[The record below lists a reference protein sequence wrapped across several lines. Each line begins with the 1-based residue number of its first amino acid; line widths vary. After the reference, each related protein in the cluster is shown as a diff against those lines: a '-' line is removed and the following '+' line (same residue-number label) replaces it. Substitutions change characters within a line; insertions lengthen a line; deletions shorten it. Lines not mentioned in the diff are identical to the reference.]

1 MNIFQNAE
9 TFYGGESKEVAEVP
23 LLSIFRLAKQIRLQL
38 GPKGYLL
45 DSYLD
50 IVFQGLM
57 IGSVSDVLE
66 DGLNAAYDY
75 QHPLLCHI
83 VEGAKLD
90 MPHPLYHR
98 AQEVYEQYPSVKSF
112 QEHRTRMYLLMAL
125 LGDEPLA
132 SALSEFKAG
141 QDIYLV
147 GGGDIIT
154 LQELYQNICCY
165 VDESLMEEL
174 NQRFRRR
181 FQTVSLQSAFLQ
193 GYADDLLYQL
203 TWRDP
208 ESSKQIFQLL
218 LDILP
223 GDI

>member
-57 IGSVSDVLE
+57 SGSVSDVLE
-66 DGLNAAYDY
+66 DGLNAAFDL
-75 QHPLLCHI
+75 QPSLLQHI
-83 VEGAKLD
+83 VEGAKPD

-98 AQEVYEQYPSVKSF
+98 VQEVYEQNPSVKSF

-125 LGDEPLA
+125 LGDKPLV
-132 SALSEFKAG
+132 SALSEFAAE
-141 QDIYLV
+141 QHSCLLSTIDIVVLR
-147 GGGDIIT
+147 
-154 LQELYQNICCY
+154 ELYRDICRY
-165 VDESLMEEL
+165 VNESLMEEL
-174 NQRFRRR
+174 NRKLRR
-181 FQTVSLQSAFLQ
+181 FQVVSLRDAFLQ
-193 GYADDLLYQL
+193 GYTNDLLYQL

-223 GDI
+223 GEA

>member
-9 TFYGGESKEVAEVP
+9 AFYGGESKEVAEVP

-50 IVFQGLM
+50 IMFQGLM

-125 LGDEPLA
+125 LGDMSLA
-132 SALSEFKAG
+132 SALSEFAAE
-141 QDIYLV
+141 QHSCLLSTIDIVVLR
-147 GGGDIIT
+147 
-154 LQELYQNICCY
+154 ELYGNICCY

-174 NQRFRRR
+174 NQRLRRR
-181 FQTVSLQSAFLQ
+181 FQVVSLQDAFLQ
-193 GYADDLLYQL
+193 GYTNDLLYHL

>member
-1 MNIFQNAE
+1 MNIFRNMDA
-9 TFYGGESKEVAEVP
+9 FYGGEDRVVAEVP
-23 LLSIFRLAKQIRLQL
+23 LLAIFRLAKQIRLQL

-50 IVFQGLM
+50 IMFQGLM

-66 DGLNAAYDY
+66 DGLNAAFDL
-75 QHPLLCHI
+75 QPSLLRHI
-83 VEGAKLD
+83 VEGAKPD

-98 AQEVYEQYPSVKSF
+98 AQEVYEQYPSVKSC

-125 LGDEPLA
+125 LGDMSLA
-132 SALSEFKAG
+132 SALSEFAAE
-141 QDIYLV
+141 QHSCLLSTIDV
-147 GGGDIIT
+147 VV
-154 LQELYQNICCY
+154 LQELYRDICRY
-165 VDESLMEEL
+165 VNESLMEEL
-174 NQRFRRR
+174 NRKLRR
-181 FQTVSLQSAFLQ
+181 FQVVSLRDAFLQ
-193 GYADDLLYQL
+193 GYTNDLLYQL

-223 GDI
+223 GEA

>member
-50 IVFQGLM
+50 IMFQGLM

-66 DGLNAAYDY
+66 DGLNAAFDL
-75 QHPLLCHI
+75 QPSLLRHI
-83 VEGAKLD
+83 VEGAKPD

-98 AQEVYEQYPSVKSF
+98 AQEVYEQYPSVKSC

-125 LGDEPLA
+125 LGDMSLA
-132 SALSEFKAG
+132 SALSEFAAE
-141 QDIYLV
+141 QHSCLLSTIDV
-147 GGGDIIT
+147 VV
-154 LQELYQNICCY
+154 LQELYRDICRY
-165 VDESLMEEL
+165 VNESLMEEL
-174 NQRFRRR
+174 NRKLRR
-181 FQTVSLQSAFLQ
+181 FQVVSLRDAFLQ
-193 GYADDLLYQL
+193 GYTNDLLYQL

-223 GDI
+223 GEV

>member
-66 DGLNAAYDY
+66 DGLNAAFDL
-75 QHPLLCHI
+75 QPSLLRHI
-83 VEGAKLD
+83 VEGAKPD

-98 AQEVYEQYPSVKSF
+98 AQEVYEQYPSVKSC

-125 LGDEPLA
+125 LGDMSLA
-132 SALSEFKAG
+132 SALSEFAAE
-141 QDIYLV
+141 QHSCLLSTIDV
-147 GGGDIIT
+147 VV
-154 LQELYQNICCY
+154 LQELYRDICRY
-165 VDESLMEEL
+165 VNESLMEEL
-174 NQRFRRR
+174 NRKLRR
-181 FQTVSLQSAFLQ
+181 FQVVSLRDAFLQ
-193 GYADDLLYQL
+193 GYTNDLLYQL

-223 GDI
+223 GEA

>member
-9 TFYGGESKEVAEVP
+9 TFYGGESKEVTEVP

-66 DGLNAAYDY
+66 DGLNAAFDL
-75 QHPLLCHI
+75 QPSLLQHI
-83 VEGAKLD
+83 VEGAKPD
-90 MPHPLYHR
+90 MPHPLYHW
-98 AQEVYEQYPSVKSF
+98 AQEVYEQGPSVKSF

-125 LGDEPLA
+125 LGDKPLV
-132 SALSEFKAG
+132 SALSEFAAE
-141 QDIYLV
+141 QHSCLLSTIDIVVLR
-147 GGGDIIT
+147 
-154 LQELYQNICCY
+154 ELYGNICCY

-174 NQRFRRR
+174 NQQLRRR
-181 FQTVSLQSAFLQ
+181 FQMVSLRNAFLQ
-193 GYADDLLYQL
+193 GYTNDLLYQL

-223 GDI
+223 GEA

>member
-1 MNIFQNAE
+1 MNIFRNMDA
-9 TFYGGESKEVAEVP
+9 FYGGEDRVVAEVP

-57 IGSVSDVLE
+57 SGSVSDVLE
-66 DGLNAAYDY
+66 DGLNAAFDL
-75 QHPLLCHI
+75 QPSLLQHI
-83 VEGAKLD
+83 VEGAKPD

-98 AQEVYEQYPSVKSF
+98 VQEVYEQNPSVKSF

-125 LGDEPLA
+125 LGDKPLV
-132 SALSEFKAG
+132 SALSEFAAE
-141 QDIYLV
+141 QHSCLLSTIDIVVLR
-147 GGGDIIT
+147 
-154 LQELYQNICCY
+154 ELYRDICRY
-165 VDESLMEEL
+165 VNESLMEEL
-174 NQRFRRR
+174 NRKLRR
-181 FQTVSLQSAFLQ
+181 FQVVSLRDAFLQ
-193 GYADDLLYQL
+193 GYTNDLLYQL

-223 GDI
+223 GEA

>member
-1 MNIFQNAE
+1 MNIFRNMDA
-9 TFYGGESKEVAEVP
+9 FYGGEDRVVAEVP

-57 IGSVSDVLE
+57 SGSVSDVLE
-66 DGLNAAYDY
+66 DGLNAAFDL
-75 QHPLLCHI
+75 QPSLLQHI
-83 VEGAKLD
+83 VEGAKQD
-90 MPHPLYHR
+90 MPHPLYHW
-98 AQEVYEQYPSVKSF
+98 AQEVYEQNPSVKSF

-125 LGDEPLA
+125 LGDKPLV
-132 SALSEFKAG
+132 SALSEFAAE
-141 QDIYLV
+141 QHSCLLSTIDIVVLR
-147 GGGDIIT
+147 
-154 LQELYQNICCY
+154 ELYRDICRY
-165 VDESLMEEL
+165 LNESLMEEL
-174 NQRFRRR
+174 NRKLRR
-181 FQTVSLQSAFLQ
+181 FQVVSLRDAFLQ
-193 GYADDLLYQL
+193 GYTNDLLYQL

-223 GDI
+223 GEA

>member
-66 DGLNAAYDY
+66 DGLNAAFDL
-75 QHPLLCHI
+75 QPSLLRHI
-83 VEGAKLD
+83 VEGAKPD

-98 AQEVYEQYPSVKSF
+98 AQEVYEQYPSVKSC

-125 LGDEPLA
+125 LGDMSLA
-132 SALSEFKAG
+132 SALSEFAAE
-141 QDIYLV
+141 QHSCLLSTIDIV
-147 GGGDIIT
+147 V
-154 LQELYQNICCY
+154 LQELYRDICRY
-165 VDESLMEEL
+165 VNESLMEEL
-174 NQRFRRR
+174 NRKLRR
-181 FQTVSLQSAFLQ
+181 FQVVSLRDAFLQ
-193 GYADDLLYQL
+193 GYTNDLLYQL

-223 GDI
+223 GEA

>member
-9 TFYGGESKEVAEVP
+9 AFYCGESKEVAEVP
-23 LLSIFRLAKQIRLQL
+23 RLSIFRLAKQIRLQL

-66 DGLNAAYDY
+66 DGLNAAFDL
-75 QHPLLCHI
+75 QPSLLRHI
-83 VEGAKLD
+83 VEGAKPD

-125 LGDEPLA
+125 LGDMSLA
-132 SALSEFKAG
+132 SALSEFAAE
-141 QDIYLV
+141 QHSCLLSTIDV
-147 GGGDIIT
+147 VV
-154 LQELYQNICCY
+154 LQELYRDICRY
-165 VDESLMEEL
+165 VNESLMEEL
-174 NQRFRRR
+174 NRKLRR
-181 FQTVSLQSAFLQ
+181 FQVVSLRDAFFQ
-193 GYADDLLYQL
+193 GYTNDLLYQL

-223 GDI
+223 GEA

>member
-57 IGSVSDVLE
+57 SGSVSDVLE
-66 DGLNAAYDY
+66 DGLNAAFDL
-75 QHPLLCHI
+75 QPSLLQHI
-83 VEGAKLD
+83 VEGAKQD
-90 MPHPLYHR
+90 MPHPLYHW
-98 AQEVYEQYPSVKSF
+98 AQEVYEQNPSVKSF

-125 LGDEPLA
+125 LGDKPLV
-132 SALSEFKAG
+132 SALSEFAAE
-141 QDIYLV
+141 QHSCLLSTIDIVILR
-147 GGGDIIT
+147 
-154 LQELYQNICCY
+154 ELYRDICRY
-165 VDESLMEEL
+165 VNESLMEEL
-174 NQRFRRR
+174 NRKLRR
-181 FQTVSLQSAFLQ
+181 FQVVSLRDAFLQ
-193 GYADDLLYQL
+193 GYTNDLLYQL

-223 GDI
+223 GEA

>member
-57 IGSVSDVLE
+57 SGSVSDVLE
-66 DGLNAAYDY
+66 DGLNAAFDL
-75 QHPLLCHI
+75 QPSLLRHI
-83 VEGAKLD
+83 VEGAKPD
-90 MPHPLYHR
+90 MPHPLYHQ

-125 LGDEPLA
+125 LGDKPLV
-132 SALSEFKAG
+132 SALSEFAAEQHSRLLRRVPKVEVPGFFA
-141 QDIYLV
+141 
-147 GGGDIIT
+147 GGGG
-154 LQELYQNICCY
+154 LQGEKCK
-165 VDESLMEEL
+165 ESLVDSEH
-174 NQRFRRR
+174 FRRSQAPFPCR
-181 FQTVSLQSAFLQ
+181 KRRVRRL
-193 GYADDLLYQL
+193 
-203 TWRDP
+203 
-208 ESSKQIFQLL
+208 
-218 LDILP
+218 
-223 GDI
+223 

>member
-1 MNIFQNAE
+1 MF
-9 TFYGGESKEVAEVP
+9 
-23 LLSIFRLAKQIRLQL
+23 LLWTAPI
-38 GPKGYLL
+38 GLL
-45 DSYLD
+45 LLI
-50 IVFQGLM
+50 IVSFF
-57 IGSVSDVLE
+57 
-66 DGLNAAYDY
+66 DGCY
-75 QHPLLCHI
+75 
-83 VEGAKLD
+83 
-90 MPHPLYHR
+90 
-98 AQEVYEQYPSVKSF
+98 
-112 QEHRTRMYLLMAL
+112 
-125 LGDEPLA
+125 
-132 SALSEFKAG
+132 KAG

-154 LQELYQNICCY
+154 LQELYQNICCF
-165 VDESLMEEL
+165 VDEALMEEL
-174 NQRFRRR
+174 NQRLRRR

>member
-57 IGSVSDVLE
+57 SGSVSDVLE
-66 DGLNAAYDY
+66 DGLNAAFDL
-75 QHPLLCHI
+75 QPSLLQHI
-83 VEGAKLD
+83 VEGAKPD

-98 AQEVYEQYPSVKSF
+98 VQEVYEQNPSVKSF

-125 LGDEPLA
+125 LGDMSLA
-132 SALSEFKAG
+132 SALSEFAAE
-141 QDIYLV
+141 QHSCLLSTIDIVVLR
-147 GGGDIIT
+147 
-154 LQELYQNICCY
+154 ELYRDICRY
-165 VDESLMEEL
+165 VNESLMEEL
-174 NQRFRRR
+174 NRKLRR
-181 FQTVSLQSAFLQ
+181 FQVVSLRDAFLQ
-193 GYADDLLYQL
+193 GYTNDLLYQL

-223 GDI
+223 GEA

>member
-1 MNIFQNAE
+1 MNIFRNMDA
-9 TFYGGESKEVAEVP
+9 FYGGEDRVVAEVP

-50 IVFQGLM
+50 IMFQGLM

-90 MPHPLYHR
+90 MPHPLYQR

-125 LGDEPLA
+125 L
-132 SALSEFKAG
+132 ALSEFKAG

-154 LQELYQNICCY
+154 LQELYQNICCF
-165 VDESLMEEL
+165 VDEALMEEL
-174 NQRFRRR
+174 NQRLRRR
-181 FQTVSLQSAFLQ
+181 FQMVSLQSAFLQ

-223 GDI
+223 GEA

>member
-50 IVFQGLM
+50 IMFQGLM

-90 MPHPLYHR
+90 MPHPLYQR
-98 AQEVYEQYPSVKSF
+98 AQEVYEQYPSVKSC

-125 LGDEPLA
+125 LGDMSLA
-132 SALSEFKAG
+132 SALSEFAAE
-141 QDIYLV
+141 QHSCLLSTIDV
-147 GGGDIIT
+147 VV
-154 LQELYQNICCY
+154 LQELYRDICRY
-165 VDESLMEEL
+165 VNESLMEEL
-174 NQRFRRR
+174 NRKLRR
-181 FQTVSLQSAFLQ
+181 FQVVSLRDAFLQ
-193 GYADDLLYQL
+193 GYTNDLLYQL

-223 GDI
+223 GEA

>member
-9 TFYGGESKEVAEVP
+9 AFYGGESKEVAEVP

-66 DGLNAAYDY
+66 DGLNAAFDL
-75 QHPLLCHI
+75 QPSLLRHI
-83 VEGAKLD
+83 VEGAKPD

-98 AQEVYEQYPSVKSF
+98 AQEVYEQYPSVKSC

-125 LGDEPLA
+125 LGDMSLA
-132 SALSEFKAG
+132 SALSEFAAE
-141 QDIYLV
+141 QHSCLLSTIDV
-147 GGGDIIT
+147 VV
-154 LQELYQNICCY
+154 LQELYRDICRY
-165 VDESLMEEL
+165 VNESLMEEL
-174 NQRFRRR
+174 NRKLRR
-181 FQTVSLQSAFLQ
+181 FQVVSLRDAFLQ
-193 GYADDLLYQL
+193 GYTNDLLYQL

-223 GDI
+223 GEA

>member
-50 IVFQGLM
+50 IMFQGLM

-66 DGLNAAYDY
+66 DGLNAAFDL
-75 QHPLLCHI
+75 QPLLLQHI
-83 VEGAKLD
+83 VEGAKPD

-98 AQEVYEQYPSVKSF
+98 VQEVYEQNPSVKSF

-125 LGDEPLA
+125 LGDKPLV
-132 SALSEFKAG
+132 SALSEFAAE
-141 QDIYLV
+141 QHSCLLSTIDIVVLR
-147 GGGDIIT
+147 
-154 LQELYQNICCY
+154 ELYRDICRY
-165 VDESLMEEL
+165 VNESLMEEL
-174 NQRFRRR
+174 NRKLRR
-181 FQTVSLQSAFLQ
+181 FQVVSLRDAFLQ
-193 GYADDLLYQL
+193 GYTNDLLYQL

-223 GDI
+223 GEA

>member
-9 TFYGGESKEVAEVP
+9 TFYGGESKEVTEVP

-45 DSYLD
+45 DSYPD

-66 DGLNAAYDY
+66 DGLNAAFDL
-75 QHPLLCHI
+75 QPSLLRHI
-83 VEGAKLD
+83 VEGAKPD

-98 AQEVYEQYPSVKSF
+98 AQEVYEQYPSVKSC

-125 LGDEPLA
+125 LGDMSLA
-132 SALSEFKAG
+132 SALSEFAAE
-141 QDIYLV
+141 QHSCLLSTIDV
-147 GGGDIIT
+147 VV
-154 LQELYQNICCY
+154 LQELYRDICRY
-165 VDESLMEEL
+165 VNESLMEEL
-174 NQRFRRR
+174 NRKLRR
-181 FQTVSLQSAFLQ
+181 FQVVSLRDAFLQ
-193 GYADDLLYQL
+193 GYTNDLLYQL

-223 GDI
+223 GEA

>member
-57 IGSVSDVLE
+57 SGSVSDVLE
-66 DGLNAAYDY
+66 DGLNAAFDL
-75 QHPLLCHI
+75 QPSLLQHI
-83 VEGAKLD
+83 VEGAKQD
-90 MPHPLYHR
+90 MPHPLYHW
-98 AQEVYEQYPSVKSF
+98 AQEVYEQNPSVKSF

-125 LGDEPLA
+125 LGDMSLA
-132 SALSEFKAG
+132 SALSEFAAE
-141 QDIYLV
+141 QHSCLLSTIDIVVLR
-147 GGGDIIT
+147 
-154 LQELYQNICCY
+154 ELYRDICRY
-165 VDESLMEEL
+165 VNESLMEEL
-174 NQRFRRR
+174 NRKLRR
-181 FQTVSLQSAFLQ
+181 FQVVSLRDAFLQ
-193 GYADDLLYQL
+193 GYTNDLLYQL

-223 GDI
+223 GEA

>member
-57 IGSVSDVLE
+57 SGSVSDVLE
-66 DGLNAAYDY
+66 DGLNAAFDL
-75 QHPLLCHI
+75 QPSLLQHI
-83 VEGAKLD
+83 VEGAKQD
-90 MPHPLYHR
+90 MPHPLYHW
-98 AQEVYEQYPSVKSF
+98 AQEVYEQNPSVKSF

-125 LGDEPLA
+125 LGDKPLV
-132 SALSEFKAG
+132 SALSEFAAE
-141 QDIYLV
+141 QHSCLLSTIDIVVLR
-147 GGGDIIT
+147 
-154 LQELYQNICCY
+154 ELYRDICRY
-165 VDESLMEEL
+165 VNESLMEEL
-174 NQRFRRR
+174 NRKLRR
-181 FQTVSLQSAFLQ
+181 FQVVSLRDAFLQ
-193 GYADDLLYQL
+193 GYTNDLLYQL

-223 GDI
+223 GEA

>member
-1 MNIFQNAE
+1 MDA
-9 TFYGGESKEVAEVP
+9 FYGGEDRVVAEVP
-23 LLSIFRLAKQIRLQL
+23 LLAIFRLAKQIRLQL

-50 IVFQGLM
+50 IMFQGLM

-66 DGLNAAYDY
+66 DGLNAAFDL
-75 QHPLLCHI
+75 QPSLLRHI
-83 VEGAKLD
+83 VEGAKPD

-98 AQEVYEQYPSVKSF
+98 AQEVYEQYPSVKSC

-125 LGDEPLA
+125 LGDMSLA
-132 SALSEFKAG
+132 SALSEFAAE
-141 QDIYLV
+141 QHSCLLSTIDV
-147 GGGDIIT
+147 VV
-154 LQELYQNICCY
+154 LQELYRDICRY
-165 VDESLMEEL
+165 VNESLMEEL
-174 NQRFRRR
+174 NRKLRR
-181 FQTVSLQSAFLQ
+181 FQVVSLRDAFLQ
-193 GYADDLLYQL
+193 GYTNDLLYQL

-223 GDI
+223 GEA

>member
-1 MNIFQNAE
+1 MNIFRNMDA
-9 TFYGGESKEVAEVP
+9 FYGGEDRVVAEVP

-57 IGSVSDVLE
+57 SGSVSDVLE
-66 DGLNAAYDY
+66 DGLNAAFDL
-75 QHPLLCHI
+75 QPSLLQHI
-83 VEGAKLD
+83 VEGAKPD

-98 AQEVYEQYPSVKSF
+98 VQEVYEQNPSVKSF

-125 LGDEPLA
+125 LGDKPLV
-132 SALSEFKAG
+132 SALSEFAAE
-141 QDIYLV
+141 QHSCLLSTIDV
-147 GGGDIIT
+147 VV
-154 LQELYQNICCY
+154 LQELYRDICRY
-165 VDESLMEEL
+165 VNESLMEEL
-174 NQRFRRR
+174 NRKLRR
-181 FQTVSLQSAFLQ
+181 FQVVSLRDAFLQ
-193 GYADDLLYQL
+193 GYTNDLLYQL

>member
-9 TFYGGESKEVAEVP
+9 TFYGGESKEVTEVP

-50 IVFQGLM
+50 IMFQGLM

-66 DGLNAAYDY
+66 DGLNAAFDL
-75 QHPLLCHI
+75 QPSLLRHI
-83 VEGAKLD
+83 VEGAKPD

-98 AQEVYEQYPSVKSF
+98 AQEVYEQYPSVKSC

-125 LGDEPLA
+125 LGDMSLA
-132 SALSEFKAG
+132 SALSEFAAE
-141 QDIYLV
+141 QHSCLLSTIDV
-147 GGGDIIT
+147 VV
-154 LQELYQNICCY
+154 LQELYRDICRY
-165 VDESLMEEL
+165 VNESLMEEL
-174 NQRFRRR
+174 NRKLRR
-181 FQTVSLQSAFLQ
+181 FQVVSLRDAFLQ
-193 GYADDLLYQL
+193 GYTNDLLYQL

-223 GDI
+223 GEV

>member
-57 IGSVSDVLE
+57 SGSVSDVLE
-66 DGLNAAYDY
+66 DGLNAAFDL
-75 QHPLLCHI
+75 QTSLLQHI
-83 VEGAKLD
+83 VEGAKQD
-90 MPHPLYHR
+90 MPHPLYHW
-98 AQEVYEQYPSVKSF
+98 AQEVYEQNPSVKSF

-125 LGDEPLA
+125 LGDKPLV
-132 SALSEFKAG
+132 SALSEFAAE
-141 QDIYLV
+141 QHSCLLSTIDIVVLR
-147 GGGDIIT
+147 
-154 LQELYQNICCY
+154 ELYRDICRY
-165 VDESLMEEL
+165 VNESLMEEL
-174 NQRFRRR
+174 NRKLRR
-181 FQTVSLQSAFLQ
+181 FQVVSLRDAFLQ
-193 GYADDLLYQL
+193 GYTNDLLYQL

-223 GDI
+223 GEA

>member
-9 TFYGGESKEVAEVP
+9 TFYGGESKEVTEVP

-57 IGSVSDVLE
+57 SGSVSDVLE
-66 DGLNAAYDY
+66 DGLNAAFDL
-75 QHPLLCHI
+75 QPSLLRHI
-83 VEGAKLD
+83 VEGAKPD

-98 AQEVYEQYPSVKSF
+98 VQEVYEQNPSVKSF
-112 QEHRTRMYLLMAL
+112 QEHRTRMYLL
-125 LGDEPLA
+125 GDKPLV
-132 SALSEFKAG
+132 SALSEFAAE
-141 QDIYLV
+141 QRSCLLSTIDIVVLR
-147 GGGDIIT
+147 
-154 LQELYQNICCY
+154 ELYGNICCY

-174 NQRFRRR
+174 NQRLRRR
-181 FQTVSLQSAFLQ
+181 FQMVSLRNAFLQ
-193 GYADDLLYQL
+193 GYTNDLLYQL

-223 GDI
+223 GEA

>member
-57 IGSVSDVLE
+57 SGSVSDVLE
-66 DGLNAAYDY
+66 DGLNAAFDL
-75 QHPLLCHI
+75 QPSLLRHI
-83 VEGAKLD
+83 VEGAKPD
-90 MPHPLYHR
+90 MPHPLYHQ

-125 LGDEPLA
+125 LGDKPLV
-132 SALSEFKAG
+132 SALSEFAAE
-141 QDIYLV
+141 QHSCLLSTIDIVVLR
-147 GGGDIIT
+147 
-154 LQELYQNICCY
+154 ELYRDICRY
-165 VDESLMEEL
+165 VNESLMEEL
-174 NQRFRRR
+174 NRKLRR
-181 FQTVSLQSAFLQ
+181 FQVVSLRDAFLQ
-193 GYADDLLYQL
+193 GYTNDLLYQL

-223 GDI
+223 GEA

>member
-9 TFYGGESKEVAEVP
+9 AFYGGESKEVTEVP

-57 IGSVSDVLE
+57 SGSVSDVLE
-66 DGLNAAYDY
+66 DGLNAAFDL
-75 QHPLLCHI
+75 QPLLLQHI
-83 VEGAKLD
+83 VEGAKPD

-98 AQEVYEQYPSVKSF
+98 VQEVYEQYPSVKSF
-112 QEHRTRMYLLMAL
+112 QEHRTRMYLL
-125 LGDEPLA
+125 GDKPLV
-132 SALSEFKAG
+132 SALSEFAAE
-141 QDIYLV
+141 QRSCLLSTIDIVVLR
-147 GGGDIIT
+147 
-154 LQELYQNICCY
+154 ELYGNICCY

-174 NQRFRRR
+174 NQRLRRR
-181 FQTVSLQSAFLQ
+181 FQMVSLRNAFLQ
-193 GYADDLLYQL
+193 GYTNDLLYQL

-223 GDI
+223 GEA

>member
-1 MNIFQNAE
+1 MDIFQNAE

-57 IGSVSDVLE
+57 SGSVSDVLE
-66 DGLNAAYDY
+66 DGLNAAFDL
-75 QHPLLCHI
+75 QPSLLQHI
-83 VEGAKLD
+83 VEGAKQD

-98 AQEVYEQYPSVKSF
+98 VQEVYEQNPSVKSF

-125 LGDEPLA
+125 LGDKPLV
-132 SALSEFKAG
+132 SALSEFAAE
-141 QDIYLV
+141 QHSCLLSTIDIVVLR
-147 GGGDIIT
+147 
-154 LQELYQNICCY
+154 ELYGNICCY
-165 VDESLMEEL
+165 VNESLMEEL
-174 NQRFRRR
+174 NRKLRR
-181 FQTVSLQSAFLQ
+181 FQVVSLRDAFLQ
-193 GYADDLLYQL
+193 GYTNDLLYQL

-223 GDI
+223 GEA

>member
-1 MNIFQNAE
+1 MNIFRNMDA
-9 TFYGGESKEVAEVP
+9 FYGGEDRVVAEVP

-57 IGSVSDVLE
+57 SGSVSDVLE
-66 DGLNAAYDY
+66 DGLNAAFDL
-75 QHPLLCHI
+75 QPSLLQHI

-90 MPHPLYHR
+90 MPHPLYQR

-132 SALSEFKAG
+132 SALSEFIATIKKIAKG
-141 QDIYLV
+141 
-147 GGGDIIT
+147 
-154 LQELYQNICCY
+154 
-165 VDESLMEEL
+165 
-174 NQRFRRR
+174 
-181 FQTVSLQSAFLQ
+181 
-193 GYADDLLYQL
+193 
-203 TWRDP
+203 
-208 ESSKQIFQLL
+208 
-218 LDILP
+218 
-223 GDI
+223 

>member
-57 IGSVSDVLE
+57 SGSVSDVLE
-66 DGLNAAYDY
+66 DGLNAAFDL
-75 QHPLLCHI
+75 QPLLLQHI
-83 VEGAKLD
+83 VEGAKPD

-98 AQEVYEQYPSVKSF
+98 VQEVYEQNPSVKSF

-125 LGDEPLA
+125 LGDKPLV
-132 SALSEFKAG
+132 SALSEFAAE
-141 QDIYLV
+141 QHSCLLSTIDIVVLR
-147 GGGDIIT
+147 
-154 LQELYQNICCY
+154 ELYGNICCY
-165 VDESLMEEL
+165 VDESLMEEWGGWAS
-174 NQRFRRR
+174 
-181 FQTVSLQSAFLQ
+181 TMV
-193 GYADDLLYQL
+193 
-203 TWRDP
+203 
-208 ESSKQIFQLL
+208 
-218 LDILP
+218 
-223 GDI
+223 

>member
-57 IGSVSDVLE
+57 SGSVSDVLE
-66 DGLNAAYDY
+66 DGLNAAFDL
-75 QHPLLCHI
+75 QPSLLQHI
-83 VEGAKLD
+83 VEGAKQD
-90 MPHPLYHR
+90 MPHPLYHW
-98 AQEVYEQYPSVKSF
+98 AQEVYEQNPSVKSF

-125 LGDEPLA
+125 LGDNPLV
-132 SALSEFKAG
+132 SALSEFAAE
-141 QDIYLV
+141 QHSCLLSTIDIVVLR
-147 GGGDIIT
+147 
-154 LQELYQNICCY
+154 ELYRDICRY
-165 VDESLMEEL
+165 VNESLMEEL
-174 NQRFRRR
+174 NRKLRR
-181 FQTVSLQSAFLQ
+181 FQVVSLRDAFLQ
-193 GYADDLLYQL
+193 GYTNDLLYQL

-223 GDI
+223 GEA

>member
-9 TFYGGESKEVAEVP
+9 TFYGGESKEVTEVP

-57 IGSVSDVLE
+57 SGSVSDVLE
-66 DGLNAAYDY
+66 DGLNAAFDL
-75 QHPLLCHI
+75 QPSLLQHI
-83 VEGAKLD
+83 VEGAKPD

-98 AQEVYEQYPSVKSF
+98 VQEVYEQNPSVKSF

-125 LGDEPLA
+125 LGDKPLV
-132 SALSEFKAG
+132 SALSEFAAE
-141 QDIYLV
+141 QHSCLLSTIDIVVLR
-147 GGGDIIT
+147 
-154 LQELYQNICCY
+154 ELYGNICCY

-174 NQRFRRR
+174 NRKLRR
-181 FQTVSLQSAFLQ
+181 FQMVSLRNAFLQ
-193 GYADDLLYQL
+193 GYTNDLLCQL

-223 GDI
+223 GEA

>member
-57 IGSVSDVLE
+57 SGSVSDVLE
-66 DGLNAAYDY
+66 DGLNAAFDL
-75 QHPLLCHI
+75 QPSLLRHI
-83 VEGAKLD
+83 VEGAKPD

-98 AQEVYEQYPSVKSF
+98 AQEVYEQYPSVKSC

-125 LGDEPLA
+125 LGDMSLA
-132 SALSEFKAG
+132 SALSEFAAE
-141 QDIYLV
+141 QHSCLLSTIDV
-147 GGGDIIT
+147 VV
-154 LQELYQNICCY
+154 LQELYRDICRY
-165 VDESLMEEL
+165 VNESLMEEL
-174 NQRFRRR
+174 NRKLRR
-181 FQTVSLQSAFLQ
+181 FQVVSLRDAFLQ
-193 GYADDLLYQL
+193 GYTNDLLYQL

-223 GDI
+223 GEA